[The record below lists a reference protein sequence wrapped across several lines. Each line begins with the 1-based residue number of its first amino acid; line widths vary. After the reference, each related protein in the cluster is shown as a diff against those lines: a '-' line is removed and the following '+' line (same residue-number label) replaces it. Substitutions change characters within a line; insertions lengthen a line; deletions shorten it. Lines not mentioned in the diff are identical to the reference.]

1 MARIRTIKPEFWTSD
16 QVVECSIPARL
27 LFIGIW
33 NFCDDG
39 GNHPYTPKTI
49 KMQVFPGDDFTT
61 QDIESMLA
69 ELMANK
75 LIVRYTADGKQY
87 LHVTGWKHQMIKKA
101 AYKYPVFT
109 ASYAKSTPP
118 VPHQYP
124 TSTPPVP
131 HCHPPEG
138 NGRDVE
144 RNGMEVEGKGRDAR
158 AREIADD
165 CLEVMDEEM
174 NLEVPNPDQI
184 KIPVGIHSTP
194 GPAELRPWDEMTV
207 EQCLAQLR
215 GDAQFM
221 ESIERMYRI
230 DRSIIPEWMD
240 SYQLWKQARDGP
252 IARLND
258 VRKHFLNWLRG
269 RDLTKPATIFKDESK
284 PTTKQKNGSGAQH
297 SGFDLLID
305 ELDDLIQDSLR
316 DNPI

>member
-124 TSTPPVP
+124 TSTPL
-131 HCHPPEG
+131 PPPGREWKG
-138 NGRDVE
+138 CRKEWNGSR
-144 RNGMEVEGKGRDAR
+144 REGKGCA
-158 AREIADD
+158 
-165 CLEVMDEEM
+165 
-174 NLEVPNPDQI
+174 
-184 KIPVGIHSTP
+184 S
-194 GPAELRPWDEMTV
+194 
-207 EQCLAQLR
+207 
-215 GDAQFM
+215 
-221 ESIERMYRI
+221 
-230 DRSIIPEWMD
+230 
-240 SYQLWKQARDGP
+240 ARD
-252 IARLND
+252 R
-258 VRKHFLNWLRG
+258 
-269 RDLTKPATIFKDESK
+269 
-284 PTTKQKNGSGAQH
+284 
-297 SGFDLLID
+297 
-305 ELDDLIQDSLR
+305 
-316 DNPI
+316 